1 MRTTWTNIQLVRS
14 KGEENSGDC
23 SPKDAA
29 SASKNTRGKTKTPG
43 EAVRADSGIVFA
55 QNRPF
60 VLCVMTSYLS
70 DEKEGARAIQKV
82 TAAAFPYFD
91 MVGRASEYGRVISPR
106 NAR

>member
-1 MRTTWTNIQLVRS
+1 MVKGLPEGTLVAE
-14 KGEENSGDC
+14 KPGEL
-23 SPKDAA
+23 
-29 SASKNTRGKTKTPG
+29 